1 MMLQIHEFFQNK
13 MNFANELGKFA
24 LQRYRVYIYICI
36 HILTFALKQ
45 TFGALGYDLNEIE

>member
-1 MMLQIHEFFQNK
+1 MMLQIHEFFQSK